1 LNKNDHEDDGRDEV
15 EHVWLEG
22 QVTFVGNGFVSV
34 DRNAFCGN
42 GTSRKT
48 GQRPLEL
55 GDRVRYTKQLN
66 TKRNSHSKFKVIE
79 LVLLDDNV
87 GNANAKKNT
96 VMSAQ
101 EAAAQELARRKQGSG
116 KGGQGGQ
123 GG

>member
-1 LNKNDHEDDGRDEV
+1 MDGTEIQVKLLNKNDHEDDGRDEV

-87 GNANAKKNT
+87 GNANAKKGFSPEIHCVQRNRY
-96 VMSAQ
+96 VAF
-101 EAAAQELARRKQGSG
+101 
-116 KGGQGGQ
+116 
-123 GG
+123 